1 MTDERPT
8 PGIDLADQPLDAVD
22 SALLAEVAALYEALD
37 PVPADLVDR
46 VSFSLA
52 LDEVFDEVAQLTRM
66 PADTA
71 SVRTELADAVHTPTL
86 SFAAERLTA
95 MVTVSRAGVGRVR
108 VDGWVTPPGE
118 RRVNVR
124 MQGTAVEVHADAGG
138 RFVVEDLRAG
148 FVQLVFHPLDGEDAS
163 GPVVT
168 PLFKLSAD

>member
-1 MTDERPT
+1 MTDDRHT
-8 PGIDLADQPLDAVD
+8 PGIELADLPLDAID
-22 SALLAEVAALYEALD
+22 AALLREVAALYDAVD

-46 VSFSLA
+46 VRFSLA

-71 SVRTELADAVHTPTL
+71 SVRTELADAVRTHTL

-118 RRVNVR
+118 RRVSIR
-124 MQGTAVEVHADAGG
+124 MQGAAVEVLADETG
-138 RFVVEDLRAG
+138 RFVVDSLREG
-148 FVQLVFHPLDGEDAS
+148 FVQLVFHPLEGEDAS
-163 GPVVT
+163 GVVT